1 MLDFNRA
8 NISETPLS
16 LAINALIEAAEPPEQ
31 SNRKYLGASAVGS
44 ECLRRVQ
51 YDWLCD
57 PQHPTRTRDI
67 FARGHYFEEVSRQ
80 HLIRAGFDFAP
91 AERLSFAAAKQRSH
105 ELAAALINF
114 SAESKERIFGFIDDT
129 WQLASGK
136 DNLRPGSGR
145 CSADASR
152 RSALLRPPFLH
163 GSLRPAADQ
172 HIWRRCHLGGG
183 LTHP

>member
-80 HLIRAGFDFAP
+80 HLIRAGFGFAP
-91 AERLSFAAAKQRSH
+91 ADRLSFAAADGLFRGH
-105 ELAAALINF
+105 ADGILV
-114 SAESKERIFGFIDDT
+114 
-129 WQLASGK
+129 SG
-136 DNLRPGSGR
+136 PE
-145 CSADASR
+145 
-152 RSALLRPPFLH
+152 
-163 GSLRPAADQ
+163 
-172 HIWRRCHLGGG
+172 LGGMG
-183 LTHP
+183 FPAIWEHKALGAKGWRAD